1 MIRPAAPG
9 DAEQV
14 IPLLYEAIGDIA
26 HLLSGTEDFER
37 TMEVL
42 TSFYHLPGNRISY
55 ENAIVEETE
64 GMPVGF
70 ALFYDGS
77 RMGALDEPLL
87 GRLRSCAA
95 DPNVV
100 AVSRRKRA
108 TTSFTWIRS
117 L

>member
-42 TSFYHLPGNRISY
+42 TSFYQLPGNRISY

-87 GRLRSCAA
+87 GRLRSCGPSRARRQPAA
-95 DPNVV
+95 IIG
-100 AVSRRKRA
+100 RR
-108 TTSFTWIRS
+108 
-117 L
+117 